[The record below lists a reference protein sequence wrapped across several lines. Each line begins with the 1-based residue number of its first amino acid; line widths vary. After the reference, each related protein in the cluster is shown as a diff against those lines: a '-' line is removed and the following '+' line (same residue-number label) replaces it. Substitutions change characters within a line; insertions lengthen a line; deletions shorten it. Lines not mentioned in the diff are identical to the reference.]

1 VDLFDNSLLVWV
13 VIAAVG
19 LFVLRFILK
28 VTKKVLTLGIL
39 ICLAV
44 AASTQT
50 TDPGGQPGQNPKA
63 IIFHHQGK
71 FFHCGA

>member
-1 VDLFDNSLLVWV
+1 VGFLDNSLIVWI

-28 VTKKVLTLGIL
+28 VTKKILTLGIM

-44 AASTQT
+44 AVYLFISQYLFPAGINL
-50 TDPGGQPGQNPKA
+50 P
-63 IIFHHQGK
+63 
-71 FFHCGA
+71 

>member
-1 VDLFDNSLLVWV
+1 MNFLDNSLLVWI

-28 VTKKVLTLGIL
+28 VTKKILTLGIM

-44 AASTQT
+44 ALYLYITQYLF
-50 TDPGGQPGQNPKA
+50 PGLSLP
-63 IIFHHQGK
+63 
-71 FFHCGA
+71 

>member
-1 VDLFDNSLLVWV
+1 MDFLDNSLIVWI

-28 VTKKVLTLGIL
+28 VTKKILTLGIM

-44 AASTQT
+44 AVYMFISQYLFPTGVNL
-50 TDPGGQPGQNPKA
+50 P
-63 IIFHHQGK
+63 
-71 FFHCGA
+71 

>member
-1 VDLFDNSLLVWV
+1 VDFLDNSLLVWI

-28 VTKKVLTLGIL
+28 VTKKILTLGIM

-44 AASTQT
+44 AVYLFITQNLF
-50 TDPGGQPGQNPKA
+50 PGIALP
-63 IIFHHQGK
+63 
-71 FFHCGA
+71 

>member
-1 VDLFDNSLLVWV
+1 VGFLDNSLVVWI

-28 VTKKVLTLGIL
+28 VTKKILTLGIM

-44 AASTQT
+44 AAYLFISQYLF
-50 TDPGGQPGQNPKA
+50 PAGINLP
-63 IIFHHQGK
+63 
-71 FFHCGA
+71 

>member
-1 VDLFDNSLLVWV
+1 MDFLDNSLLVWV

-28 VTKKVLTLGIL
+28 VTKKVLTLGIM

-44 AASTQT
+44 AAYLLISQYLF
-50 TDPGGQPGQNPKA
+50 PGSALLP
-63 IIFHHQGK
+63 
-71 FFHCGA
+71 

>member
-1 VDLFDNSLLVWV
+1 MNFLDNSLLVWI

-28 VTKKVLTLGIL
+28 VTRKLLTLGIM

-44 AASTQT
+44 AVYFFITQYLF
-50 TDPGGQPGQNPKA
+50 PGAPLLP
-63 IIFHHQGK
+63 
-71 FFHCGA
+71 